1 MKPAWNSPSHVCY
14 FTAFPQ
20 RANLMTGLS
29 RRRFLTAGGGL
40 TLAGALSACGSPIAS
55 SLTGGQPATADVIF
69 WHLFGGGDGE
79 NMAAMVAKVQK
90 SAKISVESTLLSWG
104 NPYYTKLALSASSG
118 RPPDVAVAHLSRL
131 PLLAQAGLLEP
142 VDSQRFTDAGISQDK
157 FTPAAWEK
165 ATVDGRAYAVPYD
178 THPFVW
184 FYNTDIAKKAGLVEG
199 DGLKPMKGKDQF
211 VEALQAMKDASGGKY
226 AAVMSI
232 TADPSTCWR
241 FFSMVY
247 TGLAGP
253 IATDQG
259 TKIDIDKAAM
269 EETFAFMQLLTGK
282 LKLLP
287 ANATASTTSTLFSQG
302 QVSSIFDGEWQIP
315 TYRGVKL
322 ANGKP
327 LNFNVVPFP
336 ALLGDEP
343 VAYADSHS
351 LVVPKSTGR
360 SAERTDDAVT
370 FIKGLLDDSSI
381 WAGGGHIPA
390 WLPVQKSP
398 EFLEQKPQ
406 SNYIQA
412 AFNAVY
418 DPVGWYTGAGS
429 DFQTAMGS
437 VISSVLSGATAP
449 KSGVAQLTTSLK
461 NFSTARP
468 PVK

>member
-1 MKPAWNSPSHVCY
+1 
-14 FTAFPQ
+14 
-20 RANLMTGLS
+20 MTQLS
-29 RRRFLTAGGGL
+29 RRRFLAAGGGL
-40 TLAGALSACGSPIAS
+40 ALAGGLSACRSPIVA

-79 NMAAMVAKVQK
+79 NMAKMIAKVEK
-90 SAKISVESTLLSWG
+90 ATGMSVESTLLSWG

-142 VDSQRFTDAGISQDK
+142 VDSGRFTSAGITEDK
-157 FTPAAWEK
+157 FTPAAWKK
-165 ATVDGRAYAVPYD
+165 ATVDGRVYAVPYD

-184 FYNTDIAKKAGLVEG
+184 FYNTDIAEKAGVAKG
-199 DGLKPMKGKDQF
+199 DGLKPMKNKDDF
-211 VEALQAMKDASGGKY
+211 IETLQAMKDASGGKY

-247 TGLAGP
+247 SGLAGP
-253 IATDQG
+253 IASDQG
-259 TKIDIDKAAM
+259 TKVDIDKDAM
-269 EETFAFMQLLTGK
+269 EETFAFMQSLTGK

-315 TYRGVKL
+315 TYRGVKQGS
-322 ANGKP
+322 GKP
-327 LNFNVVPFP
+327 LKFNVVPFP
-336 ALLGDEP
+336 ALLGTKP

-351 LVVPKSTGR
+351 LVVPKSGGR
-360 SAERTDDAVT
+360 SEARSNDAVT

-381 WAGGGHIPA
+381 WAAGGHIPA

-398 EFLEQKPQ
+398 EFLKQKPQ

-418 DPVGWYTGAGS
+418 DPVGWYTGAGA

-437 VISSVLSGATAP
+437 VISSVLSGATSP
-449 KSGVAQLTTSLK
+449 TSGVAQLTSSLK